1 MSNLFKKKILQTC
14 VIGTLL
20 TVTSGYSAAADLS
33 IEEVVVTGTK
43 REEAQ
48 QDLGIAITALTENQ
62 IKNTFISDVTALS
75 QLAPNVRLDRING
88 FNAVK
93 GGIRGTAG
101 GNIIVTNDQP
111 VGMAIDDF
119 AINHM
124 QSQFVKLFDIEQ
136 IEVFRGPQGTLFGKN
151 TSAGAISITTK
162 KPVLNETFGTLQASM
177 GEYSSNSSKATELNF
192 AINVPLGD
200 TLAMRLA
207 VIKDDTDGWVS
218 DSKPSLVQAGTNPL
232 TPKPYY
238 GGVGFTSR
246 NTVPAP
252 SGDDIGGFDVLA
264 AKLKFFWKPNDRYDA
279 LLMFEHVDDNSSVPA
294 STNVTPEGEGYVWDL
309 FGFKGNDARGW
320 TDPWA
325 SAQSDTQDRVVDFAN
340 GHAVDV
346 EGVYLTQNF
355 HLDNYTIRS
364 ITAMRDQEEILA
376 SNYTA
381 EQMTSLYDASRN
393 SKREMFQQE
402 IRVVSQFDGPFNF
415 VAGAAYYEDDV
426 DMIAFAHLGF
436 YEYFAAQSGFNEVTD
451 TQQTQQQRK
460 SNALYLD
467 GTYDISDSTSV
478 TAGIRRTTDEKDFF
492 RLQFGKNAGDDFF
505 SEAMW
510 QGPHVNPLP
519 ESNFNTNVRASEKWS
534 ANTWR
539 FVLNHRLSDDVMV
552 YGSASKGFIA
562 GGFAETCGTNVGCAV
577 PYQPEES
584 QSYEIGMKGDFLDG
598 DLRVNIAAFN
608 VTYENLLRTQV
619 VTVQTPQGDTFQ
631 ETKVV
636 NNGES
641 EARGV
646 ELEVTWLP
654 TDNFRVDFNLGTL
667 DHEFNDYKLTGSG
680 AQAVYGTMGVG
691 AAYAAANPTLDLSGL
706 EPTRSPDLNFG
717 LSTTY
722 DHELASGANLTYNWN
737 MAYSSDAESQ
747 PFPANGQGLDATG
760 NAIII
765 QKGNT
770 KMDDYTVMNASM
782 RYTTADEKVAV
793 TLFAKNLT
801 EEVYQVDAAAVAT
814 LWVWSNF
821 GPPRFIGMKVD
832 YNF

>member
-1 MSNLFKKKILQTC
+1 MKHQFATKLLRLGVLGASLAVTA
-14 VIGTLL
+14 GTA
-20 TVTSGYSAAADLS
+20 TAADLS

-43 REEAQ
+43 RAEAQ

-62 IKNTFISDVTALS
+62 IKNTFTADVTALS

-111 VGMAIDDF
+111 VGIAIDDF

-136 IEVFRGPQGTLFGKN
+136 IEIFRGPQGTLFGKN
-151 TSAGAISITTK
+151 TSAGAIAITTK
-162 KPVLNETFGTLQASM
+162 KPVLNEFFGTVEASI
-177 GEYSSNSSKATELNF
+177 GEYSSNSSQATELNF
-192 AINVPLGD
+192 AVNVPLGD

-207 VIKDDTDGWVS
+207 LIKDDTDGWVS
-218 DSKPSLVQAGTNPL
+218 DSKPSLVPAGTNPL
-232 TPKPYY
+232 TPKPYF

-246 NTVPAP
+246 NTVPEP

-264 AKLKFFWKPNDRYDA
+264 MKVKFLWEPNDMYDA
-279 LLMFEHVDDNSSVPA
+279 LLTFEYVDDGSDVPA

-309 FGFKGNDARGW
+309 FGFKGNAARGW

-325 SAQSDTQDRVVDFAN
+325 SAQSDTQDRVVDFAR
-340 GHAVDV
+340 GHEVNVD
-346 EGVYLTQNF
+346 GIYLTQN
-355 HLDNYTIRS
+355 LRLGNYTIKS
-364 ITAMRDQEEILA
+364 ITGMRDQEEILA
-376 SNYTA
+376 SCYTA

-393 SKREMFQQE
+393 SEREMFQQE
-402 IRVVSQFDGPFNF
+402 IRVISDLDGPFNF

-451 TQQTQQQRK
+451 TQQTQQDRK
-460 SNALYLD
+460 STAFYID
-467 GTYDISDSTSV
+467 GTYDINDTTSV
-478 TAGIRRTTDEKDFF
+478 SAGLRRTEDEKDFF

-534 ANTWR
+534 ATTWR
-539 FVLNHRLSDDVMV
+539 FVLNHNLNDDVMI

-577 PYQPEES
+577 PYEPEES

-598 DLRVNIAAFN
+598 NLRVNIAAFN
-608 VTYENLLRTQV
+608 VTYEDLLRTQV

-641 EARGV
+641 EANGV

-654 TDNFRVDFNLGTL
+654 SDNFRIDFNLGTL
-667 DHEFNDYKLTGSG
+667 DHEFNEYKLVGAG

-691 AAYAAANPTLDLSGL
+691 AAYAAANPILDLSGL
-706 EPTRSPDLNFG
+706 EPTRSPDLNLG
-717 LSTTY
+717 LSATY
-722 DHELASGANLTYNWN
+722 DHDLANGANMTYNFN
-737 MAYSSDAESQ
+737 VAHSSEAEAQ
-747 PFPANGQGLDATG
+747 PFPANAQGLDSSG

-765 QKGNT
+765 QKANT
-770 KMDDYTVMNASM
+770 QMDEYTVANASM
-782 RYTTADEKVAV
+782 RYTTADDKFAV
-793 TLFAKNLT
+793 TLFAKNIF
-801 EEVYQVDAAAVAT
+801 EEKYQVDAAAVAT
-814 LWVWSNF
+814 LWVWSNY
-821 GPPRFIGMKVD
+821 GPPRFVGLKVD